1 MPNPDDSLRIVFM
14 GTPEIAVESLKAII
28 NAGYNVVGVVT
39 APDKPAGRGQKLK
52 YSAVKEYALQNNLL
66 LLQPSNLKD
75 ESFIKQLKELNP
87 DVQVVVAFRMLPKL
101 VWEIPSKGTFNM
113 HASLLP
119 DLRGA
124 APINWAIIYGYKKTG
139 VTTFFINEEIDK
151 GKIIL
156 SREIDIEEGETAGSL
171 HDKLMFIGANLV
183 VDTINLISRTS
194 VKTLCQADLEKNISE
209 LKPAPKIYK
218 EDCKIDWSKPG
229 REIVCFIN
237 GLNPYPGAYALL
249 NINPSI
255 GEANYKIY
263 TVAYLPENHNLNIG
277 EVIIDRNNHIK
288 VATKDG
294 FIEILSIQEPGKRL
308 LSTKEYLRGV
318 KF

>member
-1 MPNPDDSLRIVFM
+1 M
-14 GTPEIAVESLKAII
+14 GTPEIAVESLKAIV
-28 NAGYNVVGVVT
+28 NQGFNVVGVVT

-52 YSAVKEYALQNNLL
+52 YSAVKEYALQNDLL

-75 ESFIKQLKELNP
+75 ANFIEQLKELNP

-124 APINWAIIYGYKKTG
+124 APINWAVIYGYKKTG

-171 HDKLMFIGANLV
+171 HDKLMIIGANIV
-183 VDTINLISRTS
+183 VDTLSLIQDNS
-194 VKTLCQADLEKNISE
+194 VETFCQADLEKNISV

-218 EDCKIDWSKPG
+218 EDCKIDWNKQG
-229 REIVCFIN
+229 REIVNFVN

-249 NINPSI
+249 NINPNI
-255 GEANYKIY
+255 GEANYKIIA
-263 TVAYLPENHNLNIG
+263 VAYLLENHDLSIG
-277 EVIIDRNNHIK
+277 DVITDRKNHIK
-288 VATKDG
+288 VAIKDG